1 MGWCNAVISQACSV
15 VSTFSRLVYCRKLS
29 LTEVQTSDI
38 TFPIS
43 PCACCH
49 LHSAYSAAFSKHSAT
64 QAHLSQ
70 LFSTSATSSI
80 PFAALRFDA
89 TCRCEGLHMI
99 TSHPFCEPDWTWG
112 NHFVPT
118 IDWLWQYIYT
128 WLESFKYNK
137 FKLAGRGCDFL
148 GADGIRLE
156 QALPQKKDLARA
168 VISVNLALIQDWIPI
183 QICIAS

>member
-1 MGWCNAVISQACSV
+1 MVPT
-15 VSTFSRLVYCRKLS
+15 VSCLVDCRKLS

-49 LHSAYSAAFSKHSAT
+49 LHWAYSTTFFNRSVT

-70 LFSTSATSSI
+70 MCTSATSAI
-80 PFAALRFDA
+80 LFAALRLDA
-89 TCRCEGLHMI
+89 TCRCEGLHTI
-99 TSHPFCEPDWTWG
+99 TSHPFCEPDWAHG

-118 IDWLWQYIYT
+118 IDWLWPYIYT

-137 FKLAGRGCDFL
+137 FKLAGRVWFSKCGWKQVRAGPASEKRPGKGC
-148 GADGIRLE
+148 
-156 QALPQKKDLARA
+156 
-168 VISVNLALIQDWIPI
+168 NLYQLHINIGLDNKSNLH
-183 QICIAS
+183 CIIKCL